1 MRPFTGYLGGYSM
14 GANACRETG
23 EKEVSVTDQSAFVRR
38 QISTAPRSAFRRQL
52 LLFGLAS
59 CIAAPAAFARGGAR
73 PGSFAAIDRDNDGTI
88 DLDEAK
94 RAAGLL
100 FDHLDRHHTGTLSRA
115 QLGRRRLTAEEFSWA
130 DRDHDG
136 TLTKDEYLAL
146 VERQFKAADP
156 DNDGTVSRAEFH
168 SRAGLPLRRLLS

>member
-1 MRPFTGYLGGYSM
+1 M
-14 GANACRETG
+14 
-23 EKEVSVTDQSAFVRR
+23 DQSAFVRR
-38 QISTAPRSAFRRQL
+38 PIPTAPQSAFRRQL

-59 CIAAPAAFARGGAR
+59 FIATPAAFARGGRRAS
-73 PGSFAAIDRDNDGTI
+73 PFAGIDRDNDGTI

-94 RAAGLL
+94 RAAALV

-115 QLGRRRLTAEEFSWA
+115 QLGRRRVTAEEFAWA

-146 VERQFKAADP
+146 VERQFRAADP
-156 DNDGTVSRAEFH
+156 DNDGTVSRREFY
-168 SRAGLPLRRLLS
+168 SRAGLPLRRLLH